1 MRQVMH
7 SIRQSG
13 IMLIEALIG
22 LLLFS
27 IGLIA
32 LMGLQANALATMGES
47 KYRAEASF
55 VTDGLIA
62 DMRADTAYVAAYNRV
77 NPTRMD
83 FPLLASGGNANPYT
97 MTASSSALTDPDSG
111 HPPVPSTTASVPMKG
126 LALNLAQKTLAE
138 NQARAA
144 YKFQHAVLDLPGGQK
159 PVVEIIPCKKSAPD
173 ARCPD
178 VVDSASPLNVEDY
191 GAIVHITLEWRMPNA
206 PANSKMR
213 KHETWAYVLA
223 ENFQ

>member
-1 MRQVMH
+1 MRLNRRTMA
-7 SIRQSG
+7 QSG

-55 VTDGLIA
+55 VADGIVA
-62 DMRADTAYVAAYNRV
+62 DMRADAAYVAAYNRV

-83 FPLLASGGNANPYT
+83 FPLSVVGNANPYIMGT
-97 MTASSSALTDPDSG
+97 SSGVLPDPDSG
-111 HPPVPSTTASVPMKG
+111 SPPVPSTNASTPMRG
-126 LALNLAQKTLAE
+126 LAMSQAQQVLAT
-138 NQARAA
+138 NQTRAA
-144 YKFQHAVLDLPGGQK
+144 YKFQHAVLDLPGGEK
-159 PVVEIIPCKKSAPD
+159 PVVVIIPCKKSAPD
-173 ARCPD
+173 ARCPA

-206 PANSKMR
+206 PANSKLR